1 MMTLHDDTMRT
12 ILEIPNEKVK
22 ELDRLCKAQKIS
34 RAELARRAIDKY
46 LLDTPLVRREA
57 GFRIWKRKKINSLK
71 YETLIRM
78 NGNEDSP

>member
-1 MMTLHDDTMRT
+1 MMTLYDDTMRT

-34 RAELARRAIDKY
+34 RAELVRRAIDKY

-57 GFRIWKRKKINSLK
+57 SFGIWKRKKIHSLK
-71 YETLIRM
+71 YEASLR
-78 NGNEDSP
+78 NEWK